1 MQTGTFLVAGR
12 GRDSLDPGV
21 QVRVLVDGIAV
32 SCKFRRDIGGDGIQS
47 LRRVRAVQVSEHRM
61 HPTQRLA
68 RPLQRLHRVFP
79 GSGLGIRGDGGNLGG
94 MLGDGGIE
102 SGDEMLVA
110 NISEPRKLIRQVGR
124 HKQRI
129 SVHAYQSA
137 TPIVSLNT

>member
-1 MQTGTFLVAGR
+1 MNKILIFLLSFYFLSSSASASDELVLDASNSFAITVR
-12 GRDSLDPGV
+12 KNSQMPIKSLIKQSKAIIIFPSITKIG
-21 QVRVLVDGIAV
+21 LV
-32 SCKFRRDIGGDGIQS
+32 
-47 LRRVRAVQVSEHRM
+47 
-61 HPTQRLA
+61 
-68 RPLQRLHRVFP
+68 
-79 GSGLGIRGDGGNLGG
+79 LGG
-94 MLGDGGIE
+94 MRGDGGIE